1 MPRMPGSPRELL
13 AALKSLK
20 ALVVGDLILDH
31 YAWGRV
37 ERISPE
43 APIQI
48 LAVDRDDVRLGGA
61 GNVAANLSAL
71 GAKAVL
77 VGLVG
82 SDPQGRELARMT
94 RALGVS
100 PRLVAD
106 PAGRTTMKTR
116 LLAHDQQILRVDR
129 ERPGAASPSAVRRLK
144 AEAFRSTVA
153 MRCPRVRTPASRV

>member
-1 MPRMPGSPRELL
+1 MPGMSGSSRQLL
-13 AALKSLK
+13 AALKPLK

-31 YAWGRV
+31 YAAGRV

-48 LAVDRDDVRLGGA
+48 LTVDRDDVRLGGA

-71 GAKAVL
+71 GARTSL

-82 SDPQGRELARMT
+82 RDPQGRDLARMA
-94 RALGVS
+94 RSLGVS

-116 LLAHDQQILRVDR
+116 LMAHDQQILRVDR
-129 ERPGAASPSAVRRLK
+129 ERPGPASPAAARRLK
-144 AEAFRSTVA
+144 TEALGALDRKSV
-153 MRCPRVRTPASRV
+153 V